1 MNLDSCKTHDSFL
14 WMHNESDDEPAK
26 IKNNYANQGGKDHVG
41 LQEMLVNVTK
51 IIKTKETHHSM

>member
-1 MNLDSCKTHDSFL
+1 
-14 WMHNESDDEPAK
+14 MHNESDDEPAK